1 MMFGN
6 RSRFTVINAA
16 LVALGLSAAPVA
28 TAIARAS
35 TAAVVDSSQAAP
47 LLAQVDSCRQ
57 VTNRISSLNVRQAPT
72 LTADVIG
79 VVPGGNNVT
88 VQNRGQ
94 NGWVPIT
101 EPFDGYVSASY
112 LIYCN
117 PAVRGTVSD
126 TPVANAP
133 VANAPV
139 TDASK
144 VCRQV
149 IVRSGLNVRAEP
161 TVYSTRV
168 GILRTGTNVTVVGS
182 EVNNWLPISEP
193 INGYVAARFLGDC

>member
-1 MMFGN
+1 MMLGN
-6 RSRFTVINAA
+6 HSRFAVINAA

-28 TAIARAS
+28 TAIAHAS
-35 TAAVVDSSQAAP
+35 TIAVADSSPASP

-57 VTNRISSLNVRQAPT
+57 VTNRISGLNVRQAPT
-72 LTADVIG
+72 LTANVIG
-79 VVPGGNNVT
+79 VVPGGDNVT
-88 VQNRGQ
+88 LQNRGQ
-94 NGWVPIT
+94 SGWVPIT

-133 VANAPV
+133 V
-139 TDASK
+139 TDASE

>member
-1 MMFGN
+1 MMLRN
-6 RSRFTVINAA
+6 RSRFAVINAV
-16 LVALGLSAAPVA
+16 LVALGLSAAPVT

-35 TAAVVDSSQAAP
+35 TTAVVDSPQAAP
-47 LLAQVDSCRQ
+47 LLAQVDNCRQ
-57 VTNRISSLNVRQAPT
+57 VTNRISGLNVRQAPT

-79 VVPGGNNVT
+79 VVPGGSNIT
-88 VQNRGQ
+88 LQNRGQ
-94 NGWVPIT
+94 SGWVPIT
-101 EPFDGYVSASY
+101 APFDGYVSAGY

-117 PAVRGTVSD
+117 PAVRGTISD
-126 TPVANAP
+126 TPVVNAP

-139 TDASK
+139 AAASE

-168 GILRTGTNVTVVGS
+168 GSLPTGTNVTVVGS